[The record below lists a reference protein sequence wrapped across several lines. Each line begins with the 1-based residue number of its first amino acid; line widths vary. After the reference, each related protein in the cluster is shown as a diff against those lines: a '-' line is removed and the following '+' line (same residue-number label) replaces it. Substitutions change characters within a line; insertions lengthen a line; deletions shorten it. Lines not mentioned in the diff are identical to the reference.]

1 VEAAVT
7 NRAARPEAE
16 AEDPEVKRDRELREG
31 AIQSL
36 AKRLNVSREEALELL
51 QEAEP
56 GF

>member
-1 VEAAVT
+1 MDQIQ
-7 NRAARPEAE
+7 ARPEAE

-31 AIQSL
+31 AIQNL
-36 AKRLNVSREEALELL
+36 ADGLKITGEEALKLL